1 MRNNV
6 CSAIEKWRTKLE
18 EASINGVKEFIER
31 VYLNAKVSKNVES
44 FLCEA
49 CAALMFWENGFS
61 VTMRD
66 RPDLLIEFKSIQ
78 IGVEVKHFY
87 RKQQDAIDE
96 ERLLKAGEQA
106 LVDDLSVLVSYG
118 DTRETEGK
126 SAWQEIVDV
135 ARKKVDQYYENV
147 PNILVLFSSSVHC
160 VEDSE
165 LSTAVNK
172 VNEEIV
178 SAQTPALARLNGIL
192 LVTLNEKNISGGFRQ
207 VYFTSIQYP
216 AIPLPRDVM
225 NTLSAIRFCR
235 WKPYIDI

>member
-1 MRNNV
+1 MSNDV
-6 CSAIEKWRTKLE
+6 FSIIEEWRTKLE
-18 EASINGVKEFIER
+18 KTSINGVKEFIER

-49 CAALMFWENGFS
+49 CAALMFWENGFL

-66 RPDLLIEFKSIQ
+66 RPDLSLELNGMR
-78 IGVEVKHFY
+78 IGAEVKHFY

-106 LVDDLSVLVSYG
+106 LVDDHSVLVSYG

-126 SAWQEIVDV
+126 TAWQEIVDV
-135 ARKKVDQYYENV
+135 ARKKINQYWEDA
-147 PNILVLFSSSVHC
+147 PNILVLLSSSTHC

-172 VNEEIV
+172 INEEIV
-178 SAQTPALARLNGIL
+178 SAQMSALTRLNGIL
-192 LVTLNEKNISGGFRQ
+192 LVTLNEKNVSGGFRQ
-207 VYFTSIQYP
+207 VYFASTQYP
-216 AIPLPRDVM
+216 AIPLPRDVID
-225 NTLSAIRFCR
+225 TLSAIRFCR